1 MKLWQA
7 IKRTQLSH
15 PQVNNDEM
23 PEATAEQVRVHT
35 RPKRACG
42 LNTLP
47 HRTKP
52 RATRRSKM
60 WQSGLPRWAGE

>member
-7 IKRTQLSH
+7 IQRTQLGH

-23 PEATAEQVRVHT
+23 PEATAEQARVHAAQT
-35 RPKRACG
+35 IAHVARHA
-42 LNTLP
+42 
-47 HRTKP
+47 KP

-60 WQSGLPRWAGE
+60 WHGGLPRWAGEQTG